1 MRSQIPS
8 VTVANSLKY
17 LALLGGQVKYV
28 SNWQGSEL
36 VDMRCVYTH
45 SKSELKDQLLNVS
58 NFQLI
63 HQLYMSSEHL

>member
-1 MRSQIPS
+1 MRSQILS

-36 VDMRCVYTH
+36 VDMRCVYTR

-63 HQLYMSSEHL
+63 HQLYMNSKYL